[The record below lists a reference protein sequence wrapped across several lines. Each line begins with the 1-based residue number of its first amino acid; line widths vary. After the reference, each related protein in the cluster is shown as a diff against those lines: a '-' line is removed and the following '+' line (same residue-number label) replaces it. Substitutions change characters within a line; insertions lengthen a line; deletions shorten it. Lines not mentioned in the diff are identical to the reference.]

1 MDAQKEL
8 TRIFDAA
15 DRLTT
20 DMDLLRRHIES
31 VQIPPQGRS
40 VETRA
45 LAKLLAAIHV
55 SMQAVRNDL
64 IAIS

>member
-1 MDAQKEL
+1 MYTQEEL
-8 TRIFDAA
+8 TRIFKAT

-20 DMDLLRRHIES
+20 DMELLRRHIAS

-45 LAKLLAAIHV
+45 LAKLLATIHV
-55 SMQAVRNDL
+55 AMQTVRNDL
-64 IAIS
+64 ATIS